1 MSKVT
6 AFERF
11 LDAVD
16 RRASQLNRDGYDYK
30 AGFFQTFLE
39 GLSDS
44 SPQVASQLVAAA
56 RMLEK
61 WADEDEVRNRAS
73 EVDIAM

>member
-1 MSKVT
+1 MTEVT

-16 RRASQLNRDGYDYK
+16 RRGSQLHSENYNYK
-30 AGFFQTFLE
+30 AGFLQTFLE
-39 GLSDS
+39 GLSQTN
-44 SPQVASQLVAAA
+44 PQIASQLVAAA
-56 RMLEK
+56 QMLEK
-61 WADEDEVRNRAS
+61 WADEEEERNRVR